1 MLYKAKRELDLNAG
15 ALFKSKHVCGIC
27 GRLGSASNNEVPS
40 FHAIVTL
47 CVAIQVFWAL
57 ATTATSKM
65 FPKKQMNEMTSVIRD
80 ALFQAIMARDYTDIK
95 VQIEASPYSCKCS

>member
-1 MLYKAKRELDLNAG
+1 MLYKVKRALDLNAG
-15 ALFKSKHVCGIC
+15 DLFKSKDVRRIC
-27 GRLGSASNNEVPS
+27 GRLGSASNNEMPS

-95 VQIEASPYSCKCS
+95 VQIGASPHNSECS